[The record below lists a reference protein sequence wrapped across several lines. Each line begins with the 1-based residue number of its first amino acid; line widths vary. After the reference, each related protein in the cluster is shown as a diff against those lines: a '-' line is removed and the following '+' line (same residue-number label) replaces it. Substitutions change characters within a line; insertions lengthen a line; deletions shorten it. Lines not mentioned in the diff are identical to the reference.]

1 VDKQTAD
8 PPAIEPAIMSVLDA
22 LRSELTL
29 RGSGL
34 VAGGQLDPVLET
46 NSVSILR
53 ETFAKARAG
62 LAPETDYVSVD
73 YSSPADL
80 RSTGDLRARQN
91 YHPAESLVAAEVL
104 FGVALPL
111 VVEQLRLESLER
123 RESLER
129 LESLERRESLESGA
143 NVDAV
148 VVARA
153 LHHAVWRRFPPGAIA
168 YVETIRQRLSVANQ
182 ESRKRVSRD
191 LHDRVA
197 HGILAGIQRI
207 ELSVI
212 DAHDADAAGGPRP
225 EAETSNLRE
234 AIAVLRET
242 LDDVQDMATELR
254 QLVGDR
260 TLDEAIRD
268 YVVDSQGEGDAVV
281 VTSHGDARRLAP
293 AIGEEV
299 FTIVREAIRNA
310 REHAGA
316 ASIRVALT
324 WTADRLV
331 VVVVDDGGGFASGD
345 VRASA
350 LGLVG
355 MQERAEIIGGRLE
368 RESSRAGPRSR
379 WAFRSNRSDDES
391 GCPAAACD
399 SGRPCAV
406 SGGHRLDPAAQPAHR
421 GRRSGRHER

>member
-1 VDKQTAD
+1 MDEQIGERS
-8 PPAIEPAIMSVLDA
+8 AIEPAISSVLDA
-22 LRSELTL
+22 LCSELAL

-34 VAGGQLDPVLET
+34 VTDGQLDPVLEA
-46 NSVSILR
+46 NSVSILQ

-62 LAPETDYVSVD
+62 LAPETNYVSVD

-80 RSTGDLRARQN
+80 QRTGTLRARQN

-111 VVEQLRLESLER
+111 VVEQLRLES
-123 RESLER
+123 RES
-129 LESLERRESLESGA
+129 GD
-143 NVDAV
+143 VDAV

-168 YVETIRQRLSVANQ
+168 YVETIRQRLSIANQ

-212 DAHDADAAGGPRP
+212 ADADANAGGPRT
-225 EAETSNLRE
+225 EAKASNLRD

-268 YVVDSQGEGDAVV
+268 YVVDSHDGGDPVV
-281 VTSHGDARRLAP
+281 VTSHGDTRSLAP
-293 AIGEEV
+293 AIAEEV

-324 WTADRLV
+324 WSADRLV
-331 VVVVDDGGGFASGD
+331 VVVIDDGGGFASGD

-355 MQERAEIIGGRLE
+355 MQERAEMIGGRLE
-368 RESSRAGPRSR
+368 C
-379 WAFRSNRSDDES
+379 ES
-391 GCPAAACD
+391 GV
-399 SGRPCAV
+399 GGTAV
-406 SGGHRLDPAAQPAHR
+406 SLGIPLE
-421 GRRSGRHER
+421 SERQ

>member
-1 VDKQTAD
+1 MDEQIRERLA
-8 PPAIEPAIMSVLDA
+8 PEPAISSALDA
-22 LRSELTL
+22 LGSELTV

-34 VAGGQLDPVLET
+34 VADGQLDPVLEA

-62 LAPETDYVSVD
+62 LVPETDYVSVD
-73 YSSPADL
+73 YGSPADL
-80 RSTGDLRARQN
+80 QRTGDLRARQN

-111 VVEQLRLESLER
+111 VVEQLRLESLE
-123 RESLER
+123 
-129 LESLERRESLESGA
+129 SGGE
-143 NVDAV
+143 VDVV

-197 HGILAGIQRI
+197 HGVLAGIQRI

-212 DAHDADAAGGPRP
+212 DAAAAAADGGDSAQPG
-225 EAETSNLRE
+225 ASNLRE

-242 LDDVQDMATELR
+242 LADVQDMATELR

-260 TLDEAIRD
+260 TLEEAVRD
-268 YVVDSQGEGDAVV
+268 YVVDSQSAGDPVV
-281 VTSHGDARRLAP
+281 VTSHGDSRFLAP
-293 AIGEEV
+293 AIAEEV

-310 REHAGA
+310 REHARA
-316 ASIRVALT
+316 ATIRVALT
-324 WTADRLV
+324 WSADRLV
-331 VVVVDDGGGFASGD
+331 VVVVDDGGGFAPGD

-355 MQERAEIIGGRLE
+355 MQERAETIGGRLE
-368 RESSRAGPRSR
+368 C
-379 WAFRSNRSDDES
+379 ES
-391 GCPAAACD
+391 GPDGTAI
-399 SGRPCAV
+399 SLGIPLEPEQR
-406 SGGHRLDPAAQPAHR
+406 
-421 GRRSGRHER
+421 

>member
-1 VDKQTAD
+1 VDEQIEVRS
-8 PPAIEPAIMSVLDA
+8 AIEPAISSVLDA
-22 LRSELTL
+22 LCSELAL

-34 VAGGQLDPVLET
+34 VADGQLDPVLEA

-62 LAPETDYVSVD
+62 LAPETNYVSVD

-80 RSTGDLRARQN
+80 QRTGTLRARQN
-91 YHPAESLVAAEVL
+91 FHPAESLVAAEVL

-111 VVEQLRLESLER
+111 VVEQLRLES
-123 RESLER
+123 RES
-129 LESLERRESLESGA
+129 GD
-143 NVDAV
+143 VDAV

-168 YVETIRQRLSVANQ
+168 YVETIRQRLSIANQ

-212 DAHDADAAGGPRP
+212 ADDNAGGPRT
-225 EAETSNLRE
+225 EAKASNLRD

-268 YVVDSQGEGDAVV
+268 YVVDSQDGGDPVV
-281 VTSHGDARRLAP
+281 VTSHGDTRSLAP
-293 AIGEEV
+293 AIAEEV

-316 ASIRVALT
+316 ALIRVALT
-324 WTADRLV
+324 WSADRLV
-331 VVVVDDGGGFASGD
+331 VVVIDDGGGFASGD

-355 MQERAEIIGGRLE
+355 MQERAEMIGGRLE
-368 RESSRAGPRSR
+368 C
-379 WAFRSNRSDDES
+379 ES
-391 GCPAAACD
+391 GVGGTAVSLGIPLE
-399 SGRPCAV
+399 SGR
-406 SGGHRLDPAAQPAHR
+406 Q
-421 GRRSGRHER
+421 

>member
-1 VDKQTAD
+1 VAD
-8 PPAIEPAIMSVLDA
+8 
-22 LRSELTL
+22 
-29 RGSGL
+29 
-34 VAGGQLDPVLET
+34 GQLDPVLEA

-53 ETFAKARAG
+53 ETLAKARAG
-62 LAPETDYVSVD
+62 VAPDADHVSVD

-80 RSTGDLRARQN
+80 QRTGTLRARQN

-111 VVEQLRLESLER
+111 VVERLRLESD
-123 RESLER
+123 
-129 LESLERRESLESGA
+129 ESGED
-143 NVDAV
+143 VDAV
-148 VVARA
+148 DVARA

-212 DAHDADAAGGPRP
+212 DDAADDK
-225 EAETSNLRE
+225 AETANLRD

-254 QLVGDR
+254 QLVGER
-260 TLDEAIRD
+260 ALDEAIRD
-268 YVVDSQGEGDAVV
+268 YLVDSQGASDVV
-281 VTSHGDARRLAP
+281 VTSHGESRRLAP
-293 AIGEEV
+293 PIAEEV
-299 FTIVREAIRNA
+299 FTIAREAIRNA

-324 WTADRLV
+324 WSADRLV
-331 VVVVDDGGGFASGD
+331 VVVVDDGSGFASGD

-355 MQERAEIIGGRLE
+355 MQERAEMVGGRLE
-368 RESSRAGPRSR
+368 C
-379 WAFRSNRSDDES
+379 ES
-391 GCPAAACD
+391 GA
-399 SGRPCAV
+399 
-406 SGGHRLDPAAQPAHR
+406 GGTAISLGLPLESE
-421 GRRSGRHER
+421 RR